1 MTNTKLILHM
11 LAEASTRIFLQA
23 VNPKDFDESK
33 KVAKQ
38 GRYVAKIAMKKLEA
52 GTGKKVDTA
61 LNAKKGL
68 GFDKKELKDK
78 HVE

>member
-1 MTNTKLILHM
+1 MQKHPQ
-11 LAEASTRIFLQA
+11 RIFLQA